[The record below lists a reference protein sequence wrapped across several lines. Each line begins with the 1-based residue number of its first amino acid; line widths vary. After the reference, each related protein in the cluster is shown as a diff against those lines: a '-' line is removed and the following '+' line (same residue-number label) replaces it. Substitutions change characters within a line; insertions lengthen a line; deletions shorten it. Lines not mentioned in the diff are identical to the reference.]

1 MELQTSL
8 SEAAFKR
15 AQRIIPGGVDSPVR
29 GFGAVGGV
37 PVFIREGRGCRIV
50 DVDGNEYIDHV
61 CSWGPLIAGHAH
73 PKVVEAVKAAAEKG
87 ASFGAPTEAET
98 QLAERIVDAVA
109 SIEKVRFVN
118 SGTEAAMSAVR
129 LARGATGRNRIVKF
143 AGCYHGHVDALLVA
157 AGSGATTFGVPSSP
171 GIPKGVTSGTLL
183 AEYNDLASVEALFA
197 SHGEAIAAVIVE
209 PVAGNMGVIPPAD
222 GFLAGLRE
230 LCTKHGA
237 LLVFDEVITGFRVAR
252 GGAQELFGVTPD
264 LTILGKIIGGGLPVG
279 AYGGRAEIM
288 DQIAPTGPVYQAG
301 TLSGN
306 PLAMAAGIAT
316 LDLLAEEGAYKQ
328 LEARAAQLAAGLANA
343 AKAAGVATFH
353 TRVTSMLCTF
363 FSEGP
368 VTDYASAKRAD
379 TDAYGRFFHAMLAG
393 GVCLAPSQFET
404 MFVSLAHDEADI
416 AATVAAAFR
425 AFRH

>member
-1 MELQTSL
+1 MHMTRRNDRSR
-8 SEAAFKR
+8 AAFEQAR
-15 AQRIIPGGVDSPVR
+15 RVIPGGVDSPVR
-29 GFGAVGGV
+29 GFGAVGGT
-37 PVFIREGRGCRIV
+37 PVFIRQGRGCRII
-50 DVDGNEYIDHV
+50 DLDGNEYIDHV

-129 LARGATGRNRIVKF
+129 LARGATGRDKIVKF

-183 AEYNDLASVEALFA
+183 AEYNDLASAEKLFA

-222 GFLAGLRE
+222 GFLAGLRK

-237 LLVFDEVITGFRVAR
+237 LLVFDEVITGFRAAR
-252 GGAQELFGVTPD
+252 GGAQELFGVTAD

-316 LDLLAEEGAYKQ
+316 LDLLAEEGAYEQ
-328 LEARAAQLAAGLANA
+328 LETRAAQLAAGLEAV
-343 AKAAGVATFH
+343 AKAADVATFH
-353 TRVTSMLCTF
+353 TRVGSMLCTF

-393 GVCLAPSQFET
+393 GVYLAPSQFET
-404 MFVSLAHDEADI
+404 MFVSLAHGEADI
-416 AATVAAAFR
+416 AATIAAAAL
-425 AFRH
+425 AF